1 MQTSKTGYDGKGDS
15 MNENYQAIYEEILL
29 GRVYHIAI
37 VVKDMDKAIDIMSAI
52 GIHPEPPSSRAP
64 RETTMHGQVVDFT
77 GKVKLTKMYMG
88 NVGLEIFQ
96 PLSGDTET
104 PYGQF
109 LEKTG
114 GGIHHY
120 CFIVK
125 NLEKAVEEMVKKGAR
140 VISTC
145 RELSRSTPHAYY
157 LQIEALPGIFIE
169 LLPEDHPTF
178 PVK

>member
-1 MQTSKTGYDGKGDS
+1 MDRTGDLEMLFSGFDHL
-15 MNENYQAIYEEILL
+15 A
-29 GRVYHIAI
+29 V
-37 VVKDMDKAIDIMSAI
+37 VVKDLGKAIDIMSAI
-52 GIHPEPPSSRAP
+52 GIYPEPESSKRP

-77 GKVKLTKMYMG
+77 GKVKITKMYMG
-88 NVGLEIFQ
+88 QIGLEIFQ
-96 PLSGDTET
+96 PLEGDTTT
-104 PYGQF
+104 PYGEF
-109 LEKTG
+109 LNKTG

-125 NLEKAVEEMVKKGAR
+125 DLEKAVDAMVKKGAR

-157 LQIEALPGIFIE
+157 LEIGALPGIFIE

-178 PVK
+178 PPKHAPEALG